1 MNLEE
6 IQAMWQVH
14 SEKLDQC
21 INLNKTLLAEKK
33 IERQRGELNK
43 LILVSGIEG
52 FIFFSIIAC
61 LGSYMASSWALTAPV
76 VSAFILN
83 IFAIVGL
90 AGSIGQI
97 VLLSK
102 IDFAKPVKE
111 TLTAL
116 IAVRTHNLN
125 TFKLI
130 MLSAPFYMAYV
141 FIGYDIVIGV
151 DLLSLMPI
159 EIKVMFCIFALV
171 FAGLVA
177 LLIVKLKP
185 ENRDNKIISWLYKEV
200 AGHRL
205 THLLDEFENL
215 ETSER

>member
-6 IQAMWQVH
+6 MQAMWQIH

-21 INLNKTLLAEKK
+21 ISLNKTLLTENK
-33 IERQRGELNK
+33 IERQKGELNK

-52 FIFFSIIAC
+52 VIFFAIIAC

-83 IFAIVGL
+83 VFAIVGL
-90 AGSIGQI
+90 AGAIGQI

-102 IDFAKPVKE
+102 VDFAKPVKE

-116 IAVRTHNLN
+116 IAVRTHSLN
-125 TFKLI
+125 IFKLI

-151 DLLSLMPI
+151 DLLTLLSI
-159 EIKVMFCIFALV
+159 EMKVMFSMFASV

-177 LLIVKLKP
+177 LLFVKLKP
-185 ENRDNKIISWLYKEV
+185 ENRDNKIIGWLYKEV

-215 ETSER
+215 EKSDL